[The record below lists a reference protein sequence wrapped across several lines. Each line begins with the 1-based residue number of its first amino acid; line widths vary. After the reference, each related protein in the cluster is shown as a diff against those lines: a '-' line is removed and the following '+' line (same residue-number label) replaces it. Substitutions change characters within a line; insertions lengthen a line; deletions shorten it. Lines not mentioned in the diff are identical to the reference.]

1 MEAVSGAER
10 VTIIGSFIS
19 PYVRKVLAALH
30 LKGIAYEIDPIVPF
44 FGNDEFSR
52 LSPLRRIPVL
62 IDGDVTLCDS
72 TVICEYLEERTPE
85 PALLP
90 RTARDRA
97 RSRWLEEFADTRLG
111 DVLIWALFN
120 QRVIRRGIWG
130 EAADEAIVARALNE
144 DIPECLDY
152 LERELPADGFL
163 FGALGVAD
171 LALAAPFRNAAFARF
186 QIDAARWPKSAA
198 FVARVLEHDAV
209 ARLRGFEEASL
220 RTPPANVRDALATL
234 GAPISA
240 RSWGEQKPRRGVMR
254 I

>member
-1 MEAVSGAER
+1 MN

-30 LKGIAYEIDPIVPF
+30 LKGIGYEIDPIVPF

-85 PALLP
+85 PLLLP
-90 RTARDRA
+90 RSAADRA

-111 DVLIWALFN
+111 DVLIWSLFN
-120 QRVIRRGIWG
+120 QRVIRRGVWG
-130 EAADEAIVARALNE
+130 EATDEAVVQRALGE
-144 DIPECLDY
+144 DIPQCLDY
-152 LERELPADGFL
+152 LERELPARGFL
-163 FGALGVAD
+163 FGAIGTAD

-186 QIDAARWPKSAA
+186 DIDAARWPTAA
-198 FVARVLEHDAV
+198 GFVARVLAHDAV
-209 ARLRGFEEASL
+209 ARLRPFEEASL
-220 RTPPANVRDALATL
+220 RVPPPRVREALAAL

-240 RSWGEQKPRRGVMR
+240 RTWGEQKPRRGLMR
-254 I
+254 S